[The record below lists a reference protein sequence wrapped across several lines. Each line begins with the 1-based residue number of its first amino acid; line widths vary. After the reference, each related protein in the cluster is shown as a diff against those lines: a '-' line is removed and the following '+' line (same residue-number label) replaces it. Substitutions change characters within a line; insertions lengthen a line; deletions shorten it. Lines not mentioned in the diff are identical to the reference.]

1 MPRARL
7 KLLSALSEPWAVIE
21 ITGSGDGGAGGVG
34 RKFRALC
41 STPEP
46 QWTICMAPG
55 VLAIVNGEPVI
66 AVRAPV
72 LGSKEKPLMLVP
84 V

>member
-7 KLLSALSEPWAVIE
+7 NLLSALSEPWAVIK

-34 RKFRALC
+34 ASFRAPC
-41 STPEP
+41 GTPEP
-46 QWTICMAPG
+46 QCVICMAPG
-55 VLAIVNGEPVI
+55 VLAIANGELVI